1 MRRDAS
7 GVVYRSTCAAGRKSC
22 AGTTKLDYPCAPEAF
37 ESLVTARLAAR
48 DQTEEDWRC
57 AWAKG
62 DGDGDSNVLPRGFYD
77 CQLRA
82 WLRAFPRRQLLALVF
97 EEFVASRDATLK
109 AVQSVETFLGL
120 PPYDYASARVRAVER
135 LYAAVRRPRGRC
147 FLRRFAVSRRPLFL
161 LRRRVDSLRR
171 RGGRIVRGR
180 VNGSWR
186 CFVLRED
193 GARVPTPP
201 RRHCATPPRRHC
213 ATPPRRHGFARR
225 RGDAT
230 VKVSRTRGRDVSSPR
245 TSTCGRCPSQV
256 PSRGGAYSPMLPKT
270 KATLDELYCAPN
282 AALAETLGRTLPWP
296 CGDGAASPPG

>member
-147 FLRRFAVSRRPLFL
+147 FLRRFAGRCFCVASPSRDVLCFSFADVWTLCGAAAVGSSADGSMGPGVASSCERTAPAC
-161 LRRRVDSLRR
+161 RRRRDATARR
-171 RGGRIVRGR
+171 RR
-180 VNGSWR
+180 
-186 CFVLRED
+186 D
-193 GARVPTPP
+193 ATAR
-201 RRHCATPPRRHC
+201 RRRDATARRRRDATASRDAAATPP
-213 ATPPRRHGFARR
+213 
-225 RGDAT
+225 
-230 VKVSRTRGRDVSSPR
+230 
-245 TSTCGRCPSQV
+245 
-256 PSRGGAYSPMLPKT
+256 
-270 KATLDELYCAPN
+270 
-282 AALAETLGRTLPWP
+282 
-296 CGDGAASPPG
+296 